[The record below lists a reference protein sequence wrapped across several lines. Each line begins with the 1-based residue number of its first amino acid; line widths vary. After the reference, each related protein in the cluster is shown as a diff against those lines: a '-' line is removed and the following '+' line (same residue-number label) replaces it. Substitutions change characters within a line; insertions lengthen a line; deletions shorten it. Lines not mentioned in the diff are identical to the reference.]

1 MPAGEGVDSRVV
13 QRLAE
18 LVGQGCT
25 TCQDAM
31 RTEGV
36 KVLRLMSSNVSDFSR
51 IKCIRK
57 KSKMSDILQVIPVPE
72 PPDTPAHCTP
82 CHNEVLSVSRIERL
96 TVHLCLLS
104 VVFSYTP

>member
-1 MPAGEGVDSRVV
+1 MDAGVV

-57 KSKMSDILQVIPVPE
+57 KSKMSDILQVCSP
-72 PPDTPAHCTP
+72 
-82 CHNEVLSVSRIERL
+82 LSRPLPQAGGL
-96 TVHLCLLS
+96 TAT
-104 VVFSYTP
+104 FRK

>member
-1 MPAGEGVDSRVV
+1 MDSRVV

-36 KVLRLMSSNVSDFSR
+36 KVLQLMSSNVSDFSR

-57 KSKMSDILQVIPVPE
+57 KSKMSDILQV
-72 PPDTPAHCTP
+72 
-82 CHNEVLSVSRIERL
+82 
-96 TVHLCLLS
+96 CL
-104 VVFSYTP
+104 